1 MALDSYRE
9 LLDELASSPPL
20 LKEAAAAAG
29 DPPEGEWG
37 AAEVLAHM
45 ADVENLYFE
54 RLNTLLHEQNP
65 ALRPPTDG
73 GRMEEM
79 RNRSWEENLDAFNA
93 IRGDTIS
100 LLMGMT
106 LNDWGRS
113 GIHPTRGTITVE
125 DVVEAMIDHD
135 LDHINQLRALA
146 P

>member
-20 LKEAAAAAG
+20 LKEASAAAG

-37 AAEVLAHM
+37 AAEVMAHM
-45 ADVENLYFE
+45 TVAENLYLG
-54 RLNTLLHEQNP
+54 RLNTLLHDPNP
-65 ALRPPTDG
+65 VLRPPTDDG
-73 GRMEEM
+73 SMEAM
-79 RNRSWEENLDAFNA
+79 RNRSWEENLEAFNA
-93 IRGDTIS
+93 VRGDTIS

-106 LNDWGRS
+106 LSDWGRS
-113 GIHPTRGTITVE
+113 GNHPTRGTISVE
-125 DVVEAMIDHD
+125 DIVEAMIDHD